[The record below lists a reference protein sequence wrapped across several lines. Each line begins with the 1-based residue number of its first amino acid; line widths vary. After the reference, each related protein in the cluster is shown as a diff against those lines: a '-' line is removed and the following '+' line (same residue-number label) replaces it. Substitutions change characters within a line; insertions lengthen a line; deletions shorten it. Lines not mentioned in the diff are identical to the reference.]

1 MKTKFK
7 WIGIIALGLFLL
19 GMPPLYAGDLESSP
33 ADVAYEMAVED
44 RTADLEEV
52 AANRGAVMDEI
63 VATWSAD
70 ANGWEEQLS
79 ILVGQADDSKL
90 LALRNAESFDNV
102 GRIFARARRR

>member
-44 RTADLEEV
+44 RVADLEEI
-52 AANRGAVMDEI
+52 AANRDAVMDEI
-63 VATWSAD
+63 VATWSAKQTD
-70 ANGWEEQLS
+70 GRNN
-79 ILVGQADDSKL
+79 LV
-90 LALRNAESFDNV
+90 
-102 GRIFARARRR
+102 